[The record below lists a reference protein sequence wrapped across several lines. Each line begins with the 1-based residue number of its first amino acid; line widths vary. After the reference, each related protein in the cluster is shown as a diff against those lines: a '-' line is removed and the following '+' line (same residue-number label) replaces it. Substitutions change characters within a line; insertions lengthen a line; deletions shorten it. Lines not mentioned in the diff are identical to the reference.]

1 MECLNYK
8 EGKCYKMARKESKIE
23 SFKITLELS
32 AHMFYTIFTMSFEI
46 LYNIVNSLVGN
57 VARHSDK
64 LQSIIPDKTLDWFK
78 KVESET
84 KTREESYKAAK
95 DTVEDVF
102 KNIKNTNNKTQDTVE
117 EKSAEEIKVDKVE
130 VKQEIRQEI
139 KERIAKGQDVGVNN
153 YIDTIVNITIGD
165 VTIQNIENMNSLI
178 NALKTA
184 SKKVSELDY
193 TNMTLEEVNEIK
205 EKVNQYI
212 KNVQGKDEENV

>member
-1 MECLNYK
+1 
-8 EGKCYKMARKESKIE
+8 MARKESKIE

-32 AHMFYTIFTMSFEI
+32 AHMFYTIFTMSFEM

-178 NALKTA
+178 STLKDITDRVN
-184 SKKVSELDY
+184 KLDY
-193 TNMTLEEVNEIK
+193 TKMSMEELVDLKDRINNSISNINMKGVKDKDVQIKQTEEISR
-205 EKVNQYI
+205 
-212 KNVQGKDEENV
+212 

>member
-1 MECLNYK
+1 
-8 EGKCYKMARKESKIE
+8 MARKESKIE

-139 KERIAKGQDVGVNN
+139 KERIAKEQDVGVNN

-178 NALKTA
+178 NALKTV

-212 KNVQGKDEENV
+212 KNIQGKDDTNV

>member
-1 MECLNYK
+1 
-8 EGKCYKMARKESKIE
+8 MARKESKIE

-178 NALKTA
+178 NALKTV

-212 KNVQGKDEENV
+212 KNIQGKDDTNV

>member
-1 MECLNYK
+1 
-8 EGKCYKMARKESKIE
+8 MARKESKIE

-139 KERIAKGQDVGVNN
+139 KERIAKEQDVGVYN

-178 NALKTA
+178 NALKTV

-212 KNVQGKDEENV
+212 KNIQGKDDTNV

>member
-1 MECLNYK
+1 
-8 EGKCYKMARKESKIE
+8 MARKESKIE

-95 DTVEDVF
+95 DTVEGVF

-178 NALKTA
+178 NALKTV

-193 TNMTLEEVNEIK
+193 TNMTLEELNEIK

-212 KNVQGKDEENV
+212 KNIQGKDDTNV

>member
-1 MECLNYK
+1 
-8 EGKCYKMARKESKIE
+8 MARKESKIE

-178 NALKTA
+178 NALKTV

-212 KNVQGKDEENV
+212 KNIQGKNDTNV

>member
-1 MECLNYK
+1 
-8 EGKCYKMARKESKIE
+8 MARKESKIE

-102 KNIKNTNNKTQDTVE
+102 KNIKNSNNKTQDTVKE
-117 EKSAEEIKVDKVE
+117 NAPEPEINVKNVEIKTETHRTENKD
-130 VKQEIRQEI
+130 
-139 KERIAKGQDVGVNN
+139 GTNGVNN
-153 YIDTIVNITIGD
+153 YIDTIINITIGD
-165 VTIQNIENMNSLI
+165 VNIKSIENMNSLI
-178 NALKTA
+178 NALKTV

-212 KNVQGKDEENV
+212 KNIQEKDEENV